1 MLVLPYRTLS
11 KLTIIRTGEKNNR
24 KETTEGARSDKNIH
38 IVKAKSIYSRAFKT

>member
-1 MLVLPYRTLS
+1 M
-11 KLTIIRTGEKNNR
+11 EK